1 MRLSF
6 KTQFKIRVLV
16 KECLEFP
23 LRSTSILFSVHSGAS
38 LRKMILDDREKDYT
52 HKLMFN
58 NLAKLKRILITQNS
72 VQQLLCHF
80 SRSAGSIK
88 VFS

>member
-1 MRLSF
+1 MRLIF
-6 KTQFKIRVLV
+6 KTQFKIRDLV
-16 KECLEFP
+16 KKCLEFL

-38 LRKMILDDREKDYT
+38 LRKMILDDHEKDYT

-58 NLAKLKRILITQNS
+58 NLTKVTKILITQNS
-72 VQQLLCHF
+72 VQQLLCHL

-88 VFS
+88 IFN

>member
-1 MRLSF
+1 
-6 KTQFKIRVLV
+6 
-16 KECLEFP
+16 
-23 LRSTSILFSVHSGAS
+23 
-38 LRKMILDDREKDYT
+38 MILDDREKDYT

-58 NLAKLKRILITQNS
+58 NLAKLTRILITQNS

-88 VFS
+88 VFSMKNLAQYKKLS

>member
-1 MRLSF
+1 MRLIF

-16 KECLEFP
+16 KKCLEFL

-38 LRKMILDDREKDYT
+38 LRKMILDDHEKDYT

-58 NLAKLKRILITQNS
+58 NLTKVTKILITQNS
-72 VQQLLCHF
+72 VQQLLCYL

-88 VFS
+88 IFN